1 MTRYLTATFLSL
13 RTRNFRLYILGQAVS
28 FTGTWMQKMAQAWL
42 VLELTDSGAWLGMTL
57 AAQQVPTL
65 LLTPWGGLLAD
76 RFSKR
81 TILIA
86 TAAASIIPALMLGI
100 LTLTH
105 HVNVAIVLGLA
116 LAGGV
121 VDALNKPARQSFPS
135 DLVPVSQLANAVM
148 LNNVIQDT
156 GKVVGPAIGGVLIA
170 GAGLPSTFFLNAISF
185 VAVIAGLLLVRE
197 DELFAPDPV
206 AKGKGQ
212 LRAGLAYI
220 RATPQLL
227 GPLALLASVGL
238 VAYNFQLLL
247 ALLGRETFH
256 GDARTVGYLLGALG
270 AGSVIGG
277 LALAG
282 VLHATIGRIIGAAV
296 VLAVLFVGTGL
307 SPNLS
312 VAFGLVFGLGASSV
326 LFKSIASTW
335 LQLTA
340 EPAMRGRV
348 LALLVV
354 AIGGTTPIGAPVMGW
369 LAEQFGTRATFVLA
383 GVLTATAAALALLY
397 LRRTTPPKRKPPGSP
412 LTFEPGAVGPPIG
425 VIDRPVNG
433 HCPGPGQQAEFF
445 RPMRT

>member
-1 MTRYLTATFLSL
+1 MRRYLTATFASL
-13 RTRNFRLYILGQAVS
+13 RIRNYRLYFLGQSVS

-42 VLELTDSGAWLGMTL
+42 VLELTDSGAWLGITL
-57 AAQQVPTL
+57 AATQLPTL
-65 LLTPWGGLLAD
+65 FLTPWGGLLAD

-86 TAAASIIPALMLGI
+86 TAAAAIIPSLLLGI

-105 HVNVAIVLGLA
+105 HINVALVLALA

-121 VDALNKPARQSFPS
+121 VDAFNKPARQSFPS
-135 DLVPVSQLANAVM
+135 EMVPVANLTNAVM
-148 LNNVIQDT
+148 LNNIIQDT
-156 GKVVGPAIGGVLIA
+156 GKVIGPAIGGVLIA
-170 GAGLPSTFFLNAISF
+170 SVGLPATFFWNAISF
-185 VAVIAGLLLVRE
+185 VAVIVSLLLMRQ
-197 DELFAPDPV
+197 DQLCAPVPV
-206 AKGKGQ
+206 ARGAGQ
-212 LRAGLAYI
+212 LRAGFAYV

-227 GPLALLASVGL
+227 GPLALLAAVGL

-247 ALLGRETFH
+247 PLLGREIFH

-282 VLHATIGRIIGAAV
+282 VLQASIGRIIGAAT
-296 VLAVLFVGTGL
+296 VLAVLFVATGL
-307 SPNLS
+307 SPSLA
-312 VAFGLVFGLGASSV
+312 VAYGLVFALGASSV

-340 EPAMRGRV
+340 APAMRGRV

-383 GVLTATAAALALLY
+383 GVCTAIAAGIAYLY
-397 LRRTTPPKRKPPGSP
+397 LRRTVAEPETAS
-412 LTFEPGAVGPPIG
+412 LTTHA
-425 VIDRPVNG
+425 
-433 HCPGPGQQAEFF
+433 
-445 RPMRT
+445 